1 MMCFSF
7 VGVKVYSSP
16 SAKALGGDLYSMF
29 EVPNLHV
36 CIVVV

>member
-16 SAKALGGDLYSMF
+16 SAKALGDPFIPCVKSLIYMS
-29 EVPNLHV
+29 VLL
-36 CIVVV
+36 